1 MTDELDLVG
10 ELGSAEPL
18 RPEAYQRARSVLR
31 AAMADPGTV
40 RLLGAIS
47 AEDTT
52 METTSTMETT
62 TTRDHESGP
71 AIRRRRGI
79 GVAGRLG
86 IGAGVGVAAAA
97 AIVAVVLNSSATG
110 GAVAG
115 KDSPA
120 AVGPAA
126 VESAAVEGSADRAP
140 LLTLAGS
147 ITTLTPTSGDAWLVK
162 ATQAHGTKTMQVVYT
177 LYTDGHAI
185 YTGDSVTDIKRA
197 ITRHQDQMKAGGYA
211 PLLKAAVAA
220 ADSSSADGRTR
231 MLKAAKDP
239 LIGLDPAA
247 QKAKWDKQQAA
258 AAAIVKQK
266 GGTYQPK
273 PYNPQAVQRH
283 FDNALWTYSTEAL
296 SAGDGNT
303 QVRAGVLR
311 LLSTISAVSVKD
323 STTDGK
329 ATLTITAGSEV
340 FGGEGGEVLTVDAT
354 TGMLV
359 KDVSTVPGLPEAHT
373 TYESSRVTAADL

>member
-1 MTDELDLVG
+1 MTDELDLIG

-18 RPEAYQRARSVLR
+18 RPEAYQRARAVLR

-62 TTRDHESGP
+62 TTTREQNSSP
-71 AIRRRRGI
+71 AIQRRRGI
-79 GVAGRLG
+79 SIAGRFG

-97 AIVAVVLNSSATG
+97 AVVAVVLNSSATG

-120 AVGPAA
+120 PAS
-126 VESAAVEGSADRAP
+126 ESATVDGSADRAP
-140 LLTLAGS
+140 LMTLAGS
-147 ITTLTPTSGDAWLVK
+147 IKTATPSAGDAWLVK
-162 ATQAHGTKTMQVVYT
+162 ATQVHGTKTMQVVYT
-177 LYTDGHAI
+177 LYTDGRSI
-185 YTGDSVTDIKRA
+185 YTGNSVTDIKRA

-220 ADSSSADGRTR
+220 ADSSPADGRTQI
-231 MLKAAKDP
+231 LKAAKDP
-239 LIGLDPAA
+239 LVGLDPAA
-247 QKAKWDKQQAA
+247 QKAEWDKEQAA
-258 AAAIVKQK
+258 AQAIIKQK
-266 GGTYQPK
+266 GGNAKPK
-273 PYNPQAVQRH
+273 PYSLEAVQQH

-296 SAGDGNT
+296 SAGSGNP

-311 LLSTISAVSVKD
+311 LLSTISAVSVKN
-323 STTDGK
+323 STTNGK
-329 ATLTITAGSEV
+329 ATLTITAGPQL
-340 FGGEGGEVLTVDAT
+340 FGGEGGEVLTIDAK
-354 TGMLV
+354 TGMPV
-359 KDVSTVPGLPEAHT
+359 KDVSTVPGLPQAST
-373 TYESSRVTAADL
+373 TYESSRVTTAHL

>member
-10 ELGSAEPL
+10 ALGSAEQL
-18 RPEAYQRARSVLR
+18 RPEAYQRARAVLR

-52 METTSTMETT
+52 MEATSSMETT
-62 TTRDHESGP
+62 TTTQNHESSP
-71 AIRRRRGI
+71 AIQRRRRIGI
-79 GVAGRLG
+79 AGRFG

-97 AIVAVVLNSSATG
+97 AVVAVVLNSPATG
-110 GAVAG
+110 GIEAG
-115 KDSPA
+115 KVS
-120 AVGPAA
+120 
-126 VESAAVEGSADRAP
+126 SAAASGSTTVDGSAERAP
-140 LLTLAGS
+140 LMTLAGS
-147 ITTLTPTSGDAWLVK
+147 ITTVTPSAGDAWLVK
-162 ATQAHGTKTMQVVYT
+162 ATQVNGTKTMQVVYT

-185 YTGDSVTDIKRA
+185 YTGNSVQDIKRA
-197 ITRHQDQMKAGGYA
+197 IARHQDQMTEGGYA

-220 ADSSSADGRTR
+220 ADSSPADGRTQ

-239 LIGLDPAA
+239 LVGLDPAA
-247 QKAKWDKQQAA
+247 QKAVWDKQQAA
-258 AAAIVKQK
+258 AQVIIKQK
-266 GGTYQPK
+266 GGNAEPK
-273 PYNPQAVQRH
+273 PYSPEAVERH
-283 FDNALWTYSTEAL
+283 FDNALWTFSTQAL

-311 LLSTISAVSVKD
+311 LLSTISAVSVKN

-329 ATLTITAGSEV
+329 ATLTITAGPEV
-340 FGGEGGEVLTVDAT
+340 FSGVASEVLTIDAE

-359 KDVSTVPGLPEAHT
+359 KDVSTVPGTPQAST
-373 TYESSRVTAADL
+373 TYESSRVTKADL

>member
-18 RPEAYQRARSVLR
+18 RPEAYQRARAMLR

-52 METTSTMETT
+52 METTSTMTT
-62 TTRDHESGP
+62 TPTRDHASSP
-71 AIRRRRGI
+71 APQRRRGI
-79 GVAGRLG
+79 GIAGRFG

-97 AIVAVVLNSSATG
+97 AVVALFLNTSATG
-110 GAVAG
+110 SAV
-115 KDSPA
+115 DSPA

-126 VESAAVEGSADRAP
+126 VDGSAAGAP

-147 ITTLTPTSGDAWLVK
+147 IKTVTPPAGDGWLVK
-162 ATQAHGTKTMQVVYT
+162 ETQVDGTKTMQVIYT

-185 YTGDSVTDIKRA
+185 YTGNSVQDIKRA
-197 ITRHQDQMKAGGYA
+197 IARHQDQMKAGGYA
-211 PLLKAAVAA
+211 PLLKAAIAA
-220 ADSSSADGRTR
+220 ADSSPADGRTQ

-239 LIGLDPAA
+239 LVGLDPAA
-247 QKAKWDKQQAA
+247 QKAEWDKEQAA
-258 AAAIVKQK
+258 AQVIIKQK
-266 GGTYQPK
+266 GGNAKPK
-273 PYNPQAVQRH
+273 PYSPQAVKRH

-311 LLSTISAVSVKD
+311 LLSTISGVDVKK

-329 ATLTITAGSEV
+329 ATLTITPGPEV
-340 FGGEGGEVLTVDAT
+340 FGGEGGEVLTIDAKN
-354 TGMLV
+354 GMLI
-359 KDVSTVPGLPEAHT
+359 KSVSTVPGLPQATT
-373 TYESSRVTAADL
+373 TYESSRVTTAHL